1 MWLYLCCRSN
11 VSVDLLM
18 YICCCKDGV
27 VHVVLCR
34 WVSVDVVVEQMLC
47 ICCCIYGVVF
57 LVLKNVGVTM
67 VLKICCV
74 YVVADGVAYMWLYR
88 WCCVGVTVYVLV

>member
-1 MWLYLCCRSN
+1 MCSYVCVNVCVLLYTCW
-11 VSVDLLM
+11 
-18 YICCCKDGV
+18 CKHDNEFIV
-27 VHVVLCR
+27 Y
-34 WVSVDVVVEQMLC
+34 VVVEQMLC
-47 ICCCIYGVVF
+47 IYCCIYGVVF